1 MIVIYALYVILVHD
15 YLTEDM
21 TLHRIDFPDK
31 EGCMFVAE
39 LLDQKKD
46 PIVKKPN
53 CTKIEIYEEEK

>member
-1 MIVIYALYVILVHD
+1 MKVVYVLYLILVHD

-31 EGCMFVAE
+31 ESCMFIAE

-46 PIVKKPN
+46 PIVKKNN
-53 CTKIEIYEEEK
+53 CVKMEILEED